1 MATTYTRTNILTIG
15 ETLAEER
22 NLQDLSKKM
31 KEIEKRNESHFL
43 QAGIELE
50 ETNVFNDID
59 LIKYQWEKFILNIVE
74 QADREEVRQIISQL
88 DELKENEEPSSEKN
102 SGFKIR

>member
-1 MATTYTRTNILTIG
+1 MATTYTRTHVLTIG

-31 KEIEKRNESHFL
+31 KEIEKRNESNLL

-50 ETNVFNDID
+50 ETNVFDD
-59 LIKYQWEKFILNIVE
+59 VDFMKHQWEKFILNIVE

-88 DELKENEEPSSEKN
+88 DKLKENEEPSSEKN